1 MFILWNLLIYS
12 ILCFGDSLT
21 WGFDPE
27 NFVRM
32 DENKRWTGVLQE
44 LLGENYKVIEEGQN
58 GRTIA
63 TDDSSEG
70 EKNGIKYVI
79 PCIESHKPLEL
90 MIIMLGTNDLKQKF
104 SYSAS
109 NVAGEMGVFLE
120 KVQAYNRF
128 HLDDK
133 MQILLVSPPAI
144 KKPADDAWTN
154 DLYDFNDAVNKS
166 EKLPAFYNELADKFG
181 CYFLDASKTVN
192 VCPLDGIHLDSEN
205 QAKLGK
211 AIYDKIIEDNII
223 KL

>member
-1 MFILWNLLIYS
+1 
-12 ILCFGDSLT
+12 
-21 WGFDPE
+21 
-27 NFVRM
+27 M
-32 DENKRWTGVLQE
+32 DEDKRWTGVLQE

-63 TDDSSEG
+63 TDDPSEG

-90 MIIMLGTNDLKQKF
+90 MIIMLGTNDFKRKF

-128 HLDDK
+128 HLDDR

-144 KKPADDAWTN
+144 RKPADDTWTN

-166 EKLPAFYNELADKFG
+166 EKLPALYNELAGKFG
-181 CYFLDASKTVN
+181 CYFLDASKIVD
-192 VCPLDGIHLDSEN
+192 VCLLDGIHLDSEN
-205 QAKLGK
+205 QSKLGK
-211 AIYDKIIEDNII
+211 AIYDKIMEDNII